1 MSASAPCK
9 NIVRAGR
16 CTARSLHCV
25 QTCTVIGRIS
35 GKGNLR
41 QARAIWGMTRY
52 CEELKRGWQQVRVI
66 CQSFSCYAPG
76 LPLLHLQ
83 LTNGTVNTLT
93 HIYTHPQIVI
103 GVKLDI

>member
-1 MSASAPCK
+1 MSPSAPCK

-16 CTARSLHCV
+16 CTVRSLHCV
-25 QTCTVIGRIS
+25 QTHTVIGRIS

-66 CQSFSCYAPG
+66 CREFFLFYAG
-76 LPLLHLQ
+76 AATALPAADKCHSQ
-83 LTNGTVNTLT
+83 YPCT
-93 HIYTHPQIVI
+93 HIHTPTDCYWS
-103 GVKLDI
+103 

>member
-16 CTARSLHCV
+16 CTVWSLHCV
-25 QTCTVIGRIS
+25 QTRTVIGRIS

-52 CEELKRGWQQVRVI
+52 CEELKRKMGAGESDLLEFFLF
-66 CQSFSCYAPG
+66 CSGAGSA
-76 LPLLHLQ
+76 LPAADKCHSQ
-83 LTNGTVNTLT
+83 YCCT
-93 HIYTHPQIVI
+93 HIHATATDCYWT
-103 GVKLDI
+103 